1 MKINKD
7 IELLQGD
14 CLKLMKD
21 IQSESVD
28 LIVTDPPYLINYKT
42 NYRKNKK
49 HNFCSP
55 IAGDNDKKLI
65 SNAISESY
73 RVLKNNSAMYI
84 FCNSNKIEYFKFQLE
99 KSGFK
104 IKNIIVWVKNNWSA
118 GDTKAAFGKQYEF
131 IILANKGR
139 KFFNGKRLT
148 DVWFYDRVSGKKQL
162 HQNQK
167 PLSLI
172 EQCILKHSDKNEIV
186 LDPFMGSGTTG
197 VACMNT
203 NRKFIGMELDEQH
216 FNISKKRINKTYES
230 ILSGIDNR

>member
-1 MKINKD
+1 MLCIYFA
-7 IELLQGD
+7 
-14 CLKLMKD
+14 
-21 IQSESVD
+21 
-28 LIVTDPPYLINYKT
+28 IVIKSNTL
-42 NYRKNKK
+42 
-49 HNFCSP
+49 NF
-55 IAGDNDKKLI
+55 NWK
-65 SNAISESY
+65 
-73 RVLKNNSAMYI
+73 
-84 FCNSNKIEYFKFQLE
+84 

-104 IKNIIVWVKNNWSA
+104 IKNIIVWVKNNWTA

-197 VACMNT
+197 VACVNT
-203 NRKFIGMELDEQH
+203 NRRFIGMELDKQYFDIAKE
-216 FNISKKRINKTYES
+216 RINKTYED
-230 ILSGIDNR
+230 IFSGVDNR